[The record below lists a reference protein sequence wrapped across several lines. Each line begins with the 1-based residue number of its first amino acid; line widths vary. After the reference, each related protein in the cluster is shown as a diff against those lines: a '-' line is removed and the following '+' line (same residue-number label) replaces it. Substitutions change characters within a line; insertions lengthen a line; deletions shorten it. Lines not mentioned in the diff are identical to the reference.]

1 MSQFIN
7 GKDTIMI
14 DGKGYGVG
22 LVTIKRKADVLAEKK
37 KLEDSLAE
45 VRQKKDAQQEI
56 LNKMAKKVNKTM
68 FKMSDEE
75 LQLWLYNR
83 KRGFVIEN
91 KKGKGS
97 YSRKNFKKGV

>member
-1 MSQFIN
+1 
-7 GKDTIMI
+7 
-14 DGKGYGVG
+14 
-22 LVTIKRKADVLAEKK
+22 
-37 KLEDSLAE
+37 
-45 VRQKKDAQQEI
+45 
-56 LNKMAKKVNKTM
+56 MAKKVNKTM

-97 YSRKNFKKGV
+97 YNRKNKHKKEWRE